1 MNENTNLSYQ
11 YMVYQETHGITGI
24 VHQHIKE
31 IMDKITC
38 NTDESHVSHHP
49 GLQTKS
55 MEYKDN
61 HMQYYYWYVTFLPL
75 NSHEWLR
82 ENFSLQKTSVGNKEI
97 YLSGPSSSKHQ

>member
-1 MNENTNLSYQ
+1 MNVNTNLSYQ

-38 NTDESHVSHHP
+38 NTDESRVSHHP
-49 GLQTKS
+49 GLLTKS

-61 HMQYYYWYVTFLPL
+61 HMQNY
-75 NSHEWLR
+75 
-82 ENFSLQKTSVGNKEI
+82 
-97 YLSGPSSSKHQ
+97 

>member
-1 MNENTNLSYQ
+1 MNVNTNLSYQ

-49 GLQTKS
+49 GLLTKS
-55 MEYKDN
+55 MDARIIICNTINGILHFY
-61 HMQYYYWYVTFLPL
+61 P
-75 NSHEWLR
+75 
-82 ENFSLQKTSVGNKEI
+82 
-97 YLSGPSSSKHQ
+97 